1 VRSNRANLPFMSGPP
16 ARAGRM
22 IEIRFHGR
30 GGQGAV
36 VASELL
42 AQAAFLDGREPQSFP
57 FFGVERRGA
66 PVTAFTR
73 IDNRPIGVR
82 TSIVAPDIVVVLDP
96 GLLTTTP
103 VADGLKDGGLLL
115 VNSPRP
121 PERVPAPPTARRASV
136 DASAFALAHGL
147 GSRTMPIVNTTVLG
161 ALARAS
167 GVVSL
172 EALGRAIDRY
182 VPRQPAENRAAAAD
196 GFASVRLADAGTLGP
211 PVAARAPAPPP
222 VAIPEGPIA
231 SVPSRTIRTAAW
243 RTLTP
248 EIDLARC
255 TKCNFCWK
263 FCPDDAIEL
272 DVRGFPVVALDSCK
286 GCGICAEVC
295 PPKTIAMVAVEEAA

>member
-1 VRSNRANLPFMSGPP
+1 
-16 ARAGRM
+16 M

-42 AQAAFLDGREPQSFP
+42 AQAAFLDGKEPQSFP

-66 PVTAFTR
+66 PVTAYAR
-73 IDNRPIGVR
+73 IDDRPIGVR
-82 TSIVAPDIVVVLDP
+82 TSITRPDIVVVLDP
-96 GLLTTTP
+96 GLLATQP

-115 VNSPRP
+115 VNSPKPVETLRA
-121 PERVPAPPTARRASV
+121 PATVRRAAV
-136 DASAFALAHGL
+136 DASAIALAHGL

-172 EALGRAIDRY
+172 EAVGKAIDRF
-182 VPRQPAENRAAAAD
+182 VPSYPEQNRAAAAD
-196 GFASVRLADAGTLGP
+196 GFAGVRCVDTGP
-211 PVAARAPAPPP
+211 VPPSAPKRPAAAAPF
-222 VAIPEGPIA
+222 VIPEGPLA
-231 SVPSRTIRTAAW
+231 SVSSASIRTASW

-248 EIDLARC
+248 EIDLAKC

-263 FCPDDAIEL
+263 YCPDDAIEF
-272 DVRGFPVVALDSCK
+272 DARGFPVIVLDTCK
-286 GCGICAEVC
+286 GCGICADVC
-295 PPKTIAMVAVEEAA
+295 PPKTIAMVAKEVLA

>member
-1 VRSNRANLPFMSGPP
+1 
-16 ARAGRM
+16 M

-66 PVTAFTR
+66 PVTAYAR
-73 IDNRPIGVR
+73 VDDRPIGVR
-82 TSIVAPDIVVVLDP
+82 TSIVAPDVVVVLDP
-96 GLLTTTP
+96 GLLTSTP
-103 VADGLKDGGLLL
+103 VADGLKAGGLLL
-115 VNSPRP
+115 VNSSRS
-121 PERVPAPPTARRASV
+121 PERLPAPPSVRRASV
-136 DASAFALAHGL
+136 DATAIALAHGL

-172 EALGRAIDRY
+172 EALGRAIDRF
-182 VPRQPAENRAAAAD
+182 VPSRPAENRAAAAD
-196 GFASVRLADAGTLGP
+196 GFASVQVVDAGRGPIAAVRP
-211 PVAARAPAPPP
+211 PVAARPL
-222 VAIPEGPIA
+222 VLPEGPIA
-231 SVPSRTIRTAAW
+231 TAPSTSIHTAAW

-272 DVRGFPVVALDSCK
+272 DARGFPVIVLDSCK
-286 GCGICAEVC
+286 GCGICADVC
-295 PPKTIAMVAVEEAA
+295 PPKTIAMVAVEEAV

>member
-1 VRSNRANLPFMSGPP
+1 
-16 ARAGRM
+16 M

-42 AQAAFLDGREPQSFP
+42 AQAAFLDGHEPQSFP

-66 PVTAFTR
+66 PVTAFARVDT
-73 IDNRPIGVR
+73 RPIGVR
-82 TSIVAPDIVVVLDP
+82 TSIVRPDIVVVLDS
-96 GLLTTTP
+96 GLLTSTP

-115 VNSPRP
+115 VNSPKP
-121 PERVPAPPTARRASV
+121 PERLAAPLSVRRASV
-136 DASAFALAHGL
+136 DASAIALAHGL

-182 VPRQPAENRAAAAD
+182 VPSHAAENRAAAAD
-196 GFASVRLADAGTLGP
+196 GFASVRLADPSAGP
-211 PVAARAPAPPP
+211 APATASLAVAPPL
-222 VAIPEGPIA
+222 AIPEGPLA
-231 SVPSRTIRTAAW
+231 TVPSSRIRTAAW

-248 EIDLARC
+248 VIDLARC
-255 TKCNFCWK
+255 TRCNFCWK
-263 FCPDDAIEL
+263 YCPDDAIEL
-272 DVRGFPVVALDSCK
+272 DARGYPVVVLDACK

-295 PPKTIAMVAVEEAA
+295 PPKTVAMVALEVPG

>member
-1 VRSNRANLPFMSGPP
+1 
-16 ARAGRM
+16 M

-36 VASELL
+36 VASQLL

-66 PVTAFTR
+66 PVTAFAR
-73 IDNRPIGVR
+73 VDDRPIGVR

-103 VADGLKDGGLLL
+103 VAEGLKDGGLLL
-115 VNSPRP
+115 VNSPAP
-121 PERVPAPPTARRASV
+121 PEKIHAPPSVRRASV
-136 DASAFALAHGL
+136 DATAIAAAHGL
-147 GSRTMPIVNTTVLG
+147 GSRTLPIVNTTILG

-182 VPRQPAENRAAAAD
+182 VPAKPEQNRAAAAE
-196 GFASVRLADAGTLGP
+196 GFAAVRLVDAGAVPPGGLAGP
-211 PVAARAPAPPP
+211 AAAAPL
-222 VAIPEGPIA
+222 VIPEGPLA
-231 SVPSRTIRTAAW
+231 TVPSSSIRTASW

-248 EIDLARC
+248 RIELAKC

-263 FCPDDAIEL
+263 FCPDDAIVF
-272 DVRGFPVVALDSCK
+272 DARGYPTIVMDSCK
-286 GCGICAEVC
+286 GCGICAQVC
-295 PPKTIAMVAVEEAA
+295 PPKTIVMSPTAEAA

>member
-1 VRSNRANLPFMSGPP
+1 ML
-16 ARAGRM
+16 
-22 IEIRFHGR
+22 EIRFHGR

-66 PVTAFTR
+66 PVTAYAR
-73 IDNRPIGVR
+73 IDDRPIGVR

-96 GLLTTTP
+96 GLLATTP

-115 VNSPRP
+115 VNTPRS
-121 PERVPAPPTARRASV
+121 PERIPAPVSARRASV
-136 DASAFALAHGL
+136 DASAIALAHGL

-167 GVVSL
+167 GAVSL
-172 EALGRAIDRY
+172 GALAQAIDRY
-182 VPRQPAENRAAAAD
+182 VPSRPAENRAAAAD
-196 GFASVRLADAGTLGP
+196 GFASVRCVDAGPSPVHGP
-211 PVAARAPAPPP
+211 APRAPTPPL
-222 VAIPEGPIA
+222 VLPEGPIA
-231 SVPSRTIRTAAW
+231 SVPSSSIRTATW

-272 DVRGFPVVALDSCK
+272 DARGFPVVVLDSCK

-295 PPKTIAMVAVEEAA
+295 PPKTIAMVALEEAV

>member
-1 VRSNRANLPFMSGPP
+1 
-16 ARAGRM
+16 M

-66 PVTAFTR
+66 PVTAYAR
-73 IDNRPIGVR
+73 VDDRPIGVR
-82 TSIVAPDIVVVLDP
+82 TSITRPDIVVVLDP
-96 GLLTTTP
+96 GLLATQP

-115 VNSPRP
+115 VNTSRP
-121 PERVPAPPTARRASV
+121 PESLRAPASVRRATV
-136 DASAFALAHGL
+136 DAAAIAISHGL
-147 GSRTMPIVNTTVLG
+147 GSRTLPIVNTTVLG

-172 EALGRAIDRY
+172 EALQKAIDEH
-182 VPRQPAENRAAAAD
+182 VPSRPKENRAAAAE
-196 GFASVRLADAGTLGP
+196 GFAAVRTVDGGAPGP
-211 PVAARAPAPPP
+211 STPVPRGRPVAPGI
-222 VAIPEGPIA
+222 VIPDGPLATVSSA
-231 SVPSRTIRTAAW
+231 SIRTASW

-248 EIDLARC
+248 EIDLAKC

-272 DVRGFPVVALDSCK
+272 DARGYPVIVLDTCK

-295 PPKTIAMVAVEEAA
+295 PPKTITMVPQEVAA